1 LGIEVGVGTGRFSI
15 PFGIYMGID
24 PSRNMG
30 RMAKTRNISVCQA
43 VGEYLPFCDDE
54 FDFVLIV
61 TVICFMNSVRHVV
74 DEVRRILKIGGQITI
89 GFIDKETP
97 LGQMYESRKNV
108 DKFYK
113 AAHFYS
119 TPEIINQVG
128 RAGFSQIRCYQTIFG
143 LPCDNE
149 MVYQIREGFGEGAF
163 VAMGAIKIG
172 DRI

>member
-1 LGIEVGVGTGRFSI
+1 MDGVTIFNSYFNEYDQWFDDNEQIFQAEVNALKKLVPQKGLGIEVGVGTGRFSI

-89 GFIDKETP
+89 GFIDRETP

-113 AAHFYS
+113 AAHFS
-119 TPEIINQVG
+119 P
-128 RAGFSQIRCYQTIFG
+128 
-143 LPCDNE
+143 L
-149 MVYQIREGFGEGAF
+149 
-163 VAMGAIKIG
+163 
-172 DRI
+172 

>member
-1 LGIEVGVGTGRFSI
+1 
-15 PFGIYMGID
+15 MGID

-54 FDFVLIV
+54 FDFVLLV
-61 TVICFMNSVRHVV
+61 TVVCFVNSVRYIL

-89 GFIDKETP
+89 GFIDRETP

-113 AAHFYS
+113 AAHFS
-119 TPEIINQVG
+119 P
-128 RAGFSQIRCYQTIFG
+128 
-143 LPCDNE
+143 L
-149 MVYQIREGFGEGAF
+149 
-163 VAMGAIKIG
+163 
-172 DRI
+172 